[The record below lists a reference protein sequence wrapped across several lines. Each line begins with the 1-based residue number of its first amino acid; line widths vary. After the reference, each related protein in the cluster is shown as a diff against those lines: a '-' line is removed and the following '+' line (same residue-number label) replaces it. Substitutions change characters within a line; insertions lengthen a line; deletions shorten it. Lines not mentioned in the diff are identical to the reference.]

1 MKSFHILLITSLLA
15 FSCNN
20 NIDQNS
26 SNKVSGSLIAADNVS
41 EEELA
46 KNLEEYNKE
55 EERRIQEE
63 KSSMS
68 SMTIDKEIHDF
79 GTIRAETDNSC
90 RFKITNTG
98 NQPLIIKNV
107 EASCGCTT
115 PHKPSGPIAPGESDF
130 IEVGFH
136 PSAKQL
142 NEIIKTVTITANIP
156 EISQVVRVRAFV
168 K

>member
-1 MKSFHILLITSLLA
+1 MKSFQILVITSFLV

-20 NIDQNS
+20 VEKETNH
-26 SNKVSGSLIAADNVS
+26 VSGSLIAADNVS
-41 EEELA
+41 DEELA
-46 KNLEEYNKE
+46 KNLAEFNKE
-55 EERRIQEE
+55 EEKRIQEE
-63 KSSMS
+63 KASLSSMS
-68 SMTIDKEIHDF
+68 IDKELHDF
-79 GTIRAETDNSC
+79 GTIRPETDNTC

-98 NQPLIIKNV
+98 DKPLIIKKV

-115 PHKPSGPIAPGESDF
+115 PHKPEDPIAPGASDY

-156 EISQVVRVRAFV
+156 ESSQVVRVRAFV
-168 K
+168 KE